1 LTWPERRSMAKV
13 VIDANI
19 LISPAF
25 GGKPLD
31 VVIKAM
37 GRHEVYVSREI
48 EQELK
53 GVFSKL
59 SGKLTGEQ
67 LAFVREKIDQL
78 IGAATLVNV
87 SAHIILSRDAKDDHY
102 LSLCRAVEAE
112 FLITGDKDLLDIPTG
127 LLEKKGIKTRIVNP
141 HQFLEEEIP

>member
-1 LTWPERRSMAKV
+1 MAKV

-37 GRHEVYVSREI
+37 GRHDVYVSREI

-59 SGKLTGEQ
+59 SGKLTGERLPSSGEDRYSSGRQ
-67 LAFVREKIDQL
+67 PRKRIGTHHPIEGREGRPLPLIMQGGRSRIPHNRVRTAGYPD
-78 IGAATLVNV
+78 
-87 SAHIILSRDAKDDHY
+87 
-102 LSLCRAVEAE
+102 
-112 FLITGDKDLLDIPTG
+112 G